1 METNGTR
8 KESDSYAVLLYY
20 TYAFIPDV
28 ASLAGFYDKH
38 CRSLGL
44 VGRIRIGAD
53 GVNATI
59 GGRFSALEE
68 HIAAMKTDSLFYGT
82 DFKLAPCRYPTNEK
96 IAKECGFNSLSVRA
110 VKELVTFRSDS
121 MLKSPK
127 ILNAG
132 RHLSATEFH
141 HILQEAGNSSKCG
154 ETRKKEDV
162 ILLDVRNVYETRI
175 GMFKV
180 ENVDTLDP
188 KIRQYS
194 DLATWMDDHSER
206 LRNKKVL
213 MYCTGGIR
221 CEMASAYIISKGAD
235 FENVFQASHLERS
248 SFNHF
253 NKFSS

>member
-1 METNGTR
+1 
-8 KESDSYAVLLYY
+8 
-20 TYAFIPDV
+20 
-28 ASLAGFYDKH
+28 
-38 CRSLGL
+38 
-44 VGRIRIGAD
+44 
-53 GVNATI
+53 
-59 GGRFSALEE
+59 
-68 HIAAMKTDSLFYGT
+68 MKKF
-82 DFKLAPCRYPTNEK
+82 
-96 IAKECGFNSLSVRA
+96 AKECGFNSLSVRA

-141 HILQEAGNSSKCG
+141 HILQEAGNSSKWG
-154 ETRKKEDV
+154 NKKKEDV

-213 MYCTGGIR
+213 ID
-221 CEMASAYIISKGAD
+221 E
-235 FENVFQASHLERS
+235 ENLSNIKANRVLEVESLNFMKVVNNLPDKLVRELLKS
-248 SFNHF
+248 IWG
-253 NKFSS
+253 KDPREEIVQGLEVVM

>member
-1 METNGTR
+1 
-8 KESDSYAVLLYY
+8 
-20 TYAFIPDV
+20 
-28 ASLAGFYDKH
+28 
-38 CRSLGL
+38 
-44 VGRIRIGAD
+44 
-53 GVNATI
+53 
-59 GGRFSALEE
+59 
-68 HIAAMKTDSLFYGT
+68 MKKF
-82 DFKLAPCRYPTNEK
+82 
-96 IAKECGFNSLSVRA
+96 AKECGFNSLSVRA

-141 HILQEAGNSSKCG
+141 HILQEAGNSSKWG
-154 ETRKKEDV
+154 NKKKEDV

-213 MYCTGGIR
+213 I
-221 CEMASAYIISKGAD
+221 
-235 FENVFQASHLERS
+235 
-248 SFNHF
+248 
-253 NKFSS
+253 

>member
-1 METNGTR
+1 MGLGKKVILMLCCCTTHMPSYLMWPALLDSMTNIV
-8 KESDSYAVLLYY
+8 DLL
-20 TYAFIPDV
+20 AL
-28 ASLAGFYDKH
+28 LANP
-38 CRSLGL
+38 
-44 VGRIRIGAD
+44 IGAD

-82 DFKLAPCRYPTNEK
+82 DFKLAPCCYPTNEK

-213 MYCTGGIR
+213 ML
-221 CEMASAYIISKGAD
+221 
-235 FENVFQASHLERS
+235 FQNFKKMVIEIDV
-248 SFNHF
+248 
-253 NKFSS
+253 